1 MSNGIVVCSICGR
14 EVHQD
19 GPAVKVGAYEQYTWL
34 HCEDKTPRCE
44 GAISDFAMGKDPV
57 GKWCG
62 RDGWTV
68 PQ

>member
-1 MSNGIVVCSICGR
+1 MIEILGGKKMSSGMVICSECLR

-19 GPAVKVGAYEQYTWL
+19 GPNHTWT

-44 GAISDFAMGKDPV
+44 GAMSVYPLMGHIK

-62 RDGWTV
+62 RDG
-68 PQ
+68 

>member
-1 MSNGIVVCSICGR
+1 MSYGIVICSVCKR

-19 GPAVKVGAYEQYTWL
+19 GPNHTWT

-44 GAISDFAMGKDPV
+44 KAHSSYPDNVGEIV

-62 RDGWTV
+62 MDA
-68 PQ
+68 

>member
-1 MSNGIVVCSICGR
+1 MSYGIVICSVCKS

-19 GPAVKVGAYEQYTWL
+19 GENHGWR

-44 GAISDFAMGKDPV
+44 GGSSGYPQSLSEIV

-62 RDGWTV
+62 RDA
-68 PQ
+68 